1 MHPISPELIEK
12 YLAGK
17 CNADEEAA
25 VLNWF
30 NATENEPDA
39 YDQLSPEAK
48 QALEDRLILG
58 IREKI
63 RLSEPRVKKFNY
75 YRAAAIA
82 ASILIFITVGL
93 LWHNQSAVNKSTVN
107 SDVIRIVN
115 TGQKIKKVTLP
126 DGSTAWLN
134 PGTVVTY
141 DHSFNRQFRTVSLTG
156 ESFFDVKKDHAHP
169 FIVRTAH
176 MSTKVWGTSFS
187 VKDNEHALR
196 AEVAVVTGKV
206 SVAIADRNKGNA
218 DVMLHPQQK
227 AVWQVTAKKA
237 DKLEVSLVEKHSALK
252 IWGKTSLSFNDVSLR
267 EAVRVLQQ
275 QFDVIIMLPAGDHD
289 LAEAKLQA
297 DFSNQS
303 LPEIM
308 EVLEKLLNVSYVTDG
323 KKFVLQRAITTN

>member
-1 MHPISPELIEK
+1 MQPITPELIEK

-17 CNADEEAA
+17 CNADEEAT
-25 VLNWF
+25 VLTWF
-30 NATENEPDA
+30 NAPENEPDA
-39 YDQLSPEAK
+39 YEQLSPEAK
-48 QALEDRLILG
+48 KVLEDRLILG

-63 RLSEPRVKKFNY
+63 RLSEPPVKKFNY
-75 YRAAAIA
+75 YWAGAIA
-82 ASILIFITVGL
+82 ASILIFISVGL
-93 LWHNQSAVNKSTVN
+93 LWNRQPAVNKSTVSN
-107 SDVIRIVN
+107 DNIRIVN
-115 TGQKIKKVTLP
+115 TGQKIKKITLP
-126 DGSTAWLN
+126 DGSTAWLS
-134 PGTVVTY
+134 PGTMVTY
-141 DHSFNRQFRTVSLTG
+141 DHSFNRQFRTISLTG

-227 AVWQVTAKKA
+227 AVWQVTAKKT
-237 DKLEVSLVEKHSALK
+237 DTLQVSLVEKHSALK
-252 IWGKTSLSFNDVSLR
+252 IWEKTSLSFNDVPLKD
-267 EAVRVLQQ
+267 AIRVLQQ
-275 QFDVIIMLPAGDHD
+275 QFDVVIMLPEGDHD

-308 EVLEKLLNVSYVTDG
+308 EVLEKLLNVSFVTDG
-323 KKFVLQRAITTN
+323 KKFVLQRTITTN

>member
-17 CNADEEAA
+17 CNADEEAT

-30 NATENEPDA
+30 NAPENEPDA
-39 YDQLSPEAK
+39 YEQLSPEAK
-48 QALEDRLILG
+48 QALEDRLMSG

-63 RLSEPRVKKFNY
+63 RLFEPPIKKFNY
-75 YRAAAIA
+75 YRAGAIA

-93 LWHNQSAVNKSTVN
+93 LWFKQPAANQSKVG
-107 SDVIRIVN
+107 SDNIRIVN
-115 TGQKIKKVTLP
+115 TGQNIKKVALP
-126 DGSTAWLN
+126 DGSTAWLS
-134 PGTVVTY
+134 PGTIVTY
-141 DHSFNRQFRTVSLTG
+141 DHAFNRQFRTVSLTG

-206 SVAIADRNKGNA
+206 SVAIADRDKNNM

-227 AVWQVTAKKA
+227 AVWQVTAKKT
-237 DKLEVSLVEKHSALK
+237 DTLKVSLVEKHSALK
-252 IWGKTSLSFNDVSLR
+252 IWEKASLSFNGVALR
-267 EAVRVLQQ
+267 DAVRVLQQ
-275 QFDVIIMLPAGDHD
+275 QFDVIIMLPEGDHD

-323 KKFVLQRAITTN
+323 KKFVLQRALTTN

>member
-12 YLAGK
+12 YLSGK
-17 CNADEEAA
+17 CNAEEEAA
-25 VLNWF
+25 VLTWF
-30 NATENEPDA
+30 NAPENEPDA
-39 YDQLSPEAK
+39 YEQLSPEAK

-63 RLSEPRVKKFNY
+63 SLSEPRTKRLSY
-75 YRAAAIA
+75 YWAGAIA

-93 LWHNQSAVNKSTVN
+93 LWYKQPVTNKLTVGIDN
-107 SDVIRIVN
+107 IRIVN
-115 TGQKIKKVTLP
+115 TGQKIKKITLP
-126 DGSTAWLN
+126 DGSTAWLS
-134 PGTVVTY
+134 PGSIVTY
-141 DHSFNRQFRTVSLTG
+141 DHSFNRQFRTISLTG

-187 VKDNEHALR
+187 VKDNELALR

-227 AVWQVTAKKA
+227 AVWQVTAKKT
-237 DKLEVSLVEKHSALK
+237 DTLKVSFVEKHSALK
-252 IWGKTSLSFNDVSLR
+252 IWEKTSLSFNGIALR

-275 QFDVIIMLPAGDHD
+275 QFDVIIMLPEGDHD

-323 KKFVLQRAITTN
+323 KKFVLQRTITTN

>member
-63 RLSEPRVKKFNY
+63 RLSEPPVKKFNY
-75 YRAAAIA
+75 YWAGAIA
-82 ASILIFITVGL
+82 ASILIFITIGL
-93 LWHNQSAVNKSTVN
+93 LWYKQPAANKSTVIN
-107 SDVIRIVN
+107 DNVRIVN

-126 DGSTAWLN
+126 DGSTAWLS
-134 PGTVVTY
+134 PGTMVAY
-141 DHSFNRQFRTVSLTG
+141 DRTFNREFRTVSLTG

-206 SVAIADRNKGNA
+206 SVAIADRNKDVA

-227 AVWQVTAKKA
+227 AVWQVTAKKT
-237 DKLEVSLVEKHSALK
+237 DKLEVSLVEKHSVLK

-275 QFDVIIMLPAGDHD
+275 QFDVIIMLPDGDHD